1 MENIDF
7 LPERIRNQRLRSRWL
22 TRQVYLLA
30 LFAAAL
36 GMLALVRQNRITR
49 AEAELLLLTGR
60 SANVQRQL
68 AMLGTLEEQQ
78 AELHLK
84 KRINDHLG
92 SRINT
97 LVVLSELERLMPPSL
112 SLVNLFVEPTEQ
124 PVLAAPTAGR
134 HAGNRPILAGAEQQ
148 RLEQGVKRVRL
159 VLTGVAP
166 TDVDVA
172 NFIGQMGTSKL
183 FEEVTMGYAKNASYR
198 GRSTREFQVTCYV
211 VR

>member
-7 LPERIRNQRLRSRWL
+7 LPERIRNQRLRSKWFS
-22 TRQVYLLA
+22 RQVYLLA
-30 LFAAAL
+30 IFAGALALLAL
-36 GMLALVRQNRITR
+36 GRQNRISQ

-68 AMLGTLEEQQ
+68 AMLSSLEGQQ

-92 SRINT
+92 SRFNVM
-97 LVVLSELERLMPPSL
+97 VVLAELERLMPNSM
-112 SLVNLFVEPTEQ
+112 SLVNLHVETVDQTSQVTPATVRPGPRPLVVSSPQAVSEQ
-124 PVLAAPTAGR
+124 T
-134 HAGNRPILAGAEQQ
+134 
-148 RLEQGVKRVRL
+148 VKRLRL
-159 VLTGVAP
+159 VITGVAP

-172 NFIGQMGTSKL
+172 NFIGQMATSRL
-183 FEEVTMGYAKNASYR
+183 FEEVTMGYAKNVTYR
-198 GRSTREFQVTCYV
+198 GRVAREFQATSYI